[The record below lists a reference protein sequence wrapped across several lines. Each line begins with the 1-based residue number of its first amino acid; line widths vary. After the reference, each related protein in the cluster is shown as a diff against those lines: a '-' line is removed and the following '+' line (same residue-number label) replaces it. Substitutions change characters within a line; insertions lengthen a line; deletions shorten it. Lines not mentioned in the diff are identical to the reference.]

1 MLRIEIMFIIY
12 IFLGMVAFEFARVFF
27 TDLKDSY
34 NTVIRREEEARE
46 RERIERDKRN
56 NARTELYKQLEAVQ
70 YQIKLLEALD
80 RFRSDDFNDE
90 KEVRKALALEKQYNA
105 LWTKERK
112 LKSFLKETTSLV

>member
-1 MLRIEIMFIIY
+1 MIIGFIRAAY
-12 IFLGMVAFEFARVFF
+12 I
-27 TDLKDSY
+27 DLKDSY
-34 NTVIRREEEARE
+34 QTVIRREEEARE

-112 LKSFLKETTSLV
+112 LKRELEKLED